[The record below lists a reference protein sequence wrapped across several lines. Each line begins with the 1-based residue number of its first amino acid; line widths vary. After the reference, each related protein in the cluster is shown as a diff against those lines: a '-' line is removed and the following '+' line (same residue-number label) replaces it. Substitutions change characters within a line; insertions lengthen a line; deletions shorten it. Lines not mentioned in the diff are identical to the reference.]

1 MKMRVAITTTA
12 TVAISALLSLFG
24 CAFYDAV
31 GLRELSL
38 EGVAVGTVACAVP
51 MLCMHFKL

>member
-1 MKMRVAITTTA
+1 MRAAIPITA
-12 TVAISALLSLFG
+12 IVAISALLSLFG
-24 CAFYDAV
+24 CAVYDAV

-38 EGVAVGTVACAVP
+38 EGVAVGAVACAVP

>member
-1 MKMRVAITTTA
+1 MRVAIPITA
-12 TVAISALLSLFG
+12 IVAISALLSLFG

-38 EGVAVGTVACAVP
+38 EGVAVGAVACAVP
-51 MLCMHFKL
+51 MLCLHFKL